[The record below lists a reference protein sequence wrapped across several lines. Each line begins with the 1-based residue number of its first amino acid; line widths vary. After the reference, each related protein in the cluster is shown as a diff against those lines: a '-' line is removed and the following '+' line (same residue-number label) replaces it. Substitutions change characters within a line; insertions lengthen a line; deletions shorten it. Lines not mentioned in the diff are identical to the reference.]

1 MCVSICHSTI
11 PVVEDED
18 LGALLARIMRRLMDA
33 EHPLLRAHGLSMW
46 AYATLTSLAEQPATS
61 QLALAKAI
69 GYDKTRLIALLD
81 ELEHDG
87 LIVRERDP
95 ADRRAQTVR
104 LTPEGE
110 ARHAA
115 AKADIRKMEIE
126 LLADLP
132 PDEQGALRAMLTKL
146 AHPE

>member
-1 MCVSICHSTI
+1 M
-11 PVVEDED
+11 EDED
-18 LGALLARIMRRLMDA
+18 LGALLARLMRRLMDA
-33 EHPLLRAHGLSMW
+33 EQPLLRAHGLSMW
-46 AYATLTSLAEQPATS
+46 AYTVLTSLAERPATS
-61 QLALAKAI
+61 QLVLAKAI

-104 LTPEGE
+104 LTPAGE

-115 AKADIRKMEIE
+115 AKADIRKMENE
-126 LLADLP
+126 LLAGLP
-132 PDEQGALRAMLTKL
+132 RDEQRTLRTLLTKL